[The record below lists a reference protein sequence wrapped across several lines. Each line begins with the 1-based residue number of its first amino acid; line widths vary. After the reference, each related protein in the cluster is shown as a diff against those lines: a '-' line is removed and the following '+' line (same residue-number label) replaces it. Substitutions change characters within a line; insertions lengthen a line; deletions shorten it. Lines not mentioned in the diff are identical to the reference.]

1 MTQTQTSTLGVK
13 IATRRRRI
21 ESHFLSRNA
30 CISHALA
37 LDAPVFR
44 ALVQLEERQLVAEE
58 QEQEHERPSSVAQL
72 CRSSSSSSSSN
83 GFKQIFD
90 PTYAHRT
97 RPHATTTYMHLARS
111 AEVMYTSKNDR
122 LPDPLVDPDERNCAM
137 GWNLQMMHKHLKG
150 EREKGPWQEAGQ
162 KMWRLKTYSCTGP
175 VRKRRPRW
183 RRRCNN

>member
-72 CRSSSSSSSSN
+72 CRVIMASCFFIFFLYFFLVPLLSYATRRLIVVPRAFIGLFLCFVFPFIHPKSILISIQFVVGIHDASSRWCCLAFS
-83 GFKQIFD
+83 
-90 PTYAHRT
+90 
-97 RPHATTTYMHLARS
+97 RPLC
-111 AEVMYTSKNDR
+111 
-122 LPDPLVDPDERNCAM
+122 PPLLSFHSLFTFNIIV
-137 GWNLQMMHKHLKG
+137 
-150 EREKGPWQEAGQ
+150 
-162 KMWRLKTYSCTGP
+162 T
-175 VRKRRPRW
+175 
-183 RRRCNN
+183 